1 MRGRRSLRT
10 PAALLAAGL
19 LALGGCGED
28 GPSGPGTLDGE
39 VRASEILGAVV
50 VRIEGSGI
58 ERIGGTAGTRAFV
71 GPVVGESR
79 SVILVGDGESDLRF
93 EIDVQDVAGPR
104 PQATVTSAV
113 DALDEDVPGL
123 NGVDVRFS
131 IR

>member
-1 MRGRRSLRT
+1 MSRRRSLRM
-10 PAALLAAGL
+10 PAALLALGL

-50 VRIEGSGI
+50 VRVEGTGI
-58 ERIGGTAGTRAFV
+58 ERIGGTAGTRVFV
-71 GPVVGESR
+71 GPVIGESR
-79 SVILVGDGESDLRF
+79 RIILVGDGESDLRF
-93 EIDVQDVAGPR
+93 EVDVQDVGGPR
-104 PQATVTSAV
+104 PLATVESAV

-123 NGVDVRFS
+123 SGIDVRFS